1 LGLLVLYVLGFI
13 LIFYFMAIRPQQR
26 QRRAHESM
34 VKAVKKGDQVITAG
48 GIVGTV
54 RRTDESFVM
63 LEVAKG
69 VQLKLARRAIAE
81 ITSKQSTEMGT
92 EEPVAVVAE
101 SEEYAALPEA
111 EVLPEADAKDLPEEK

>member
-1 LGLLVLYVLGFI
+1 LNNLGLLVLYVLGFI

-26 QRRAHESM
+26 QRRAHQQM
-34 VKAVKKGDQVITAG
+34 VSAVKKGDQVITAG

-81 ITSKQSTEMGT
+81 ITSKQGTEMGR
-92 EEPVAVVAE
+92 EEPAVLAAE
-101 SEEYAALPEA
+101 DEDEYLAITEGDSEDLSEE
-111 EVLPEADAKDLPEEK
+111 K

>member
-1 LGLLVLYVLGFI
+1 LSNLGLLVLYVLGFI

-26 QRRAHESM
+26 QRRVHEQM
-34 VKAVKKGDQVITAG
+34 VSAVKKGDQVITAG

-81 ITSKQSTEMGT
+81 ITSKQSTEMGR
-92 EEPVAVVAE
+92 EEPVALD
-101 SEEYAALPEA
+101 SDDEYAALPEG
-111 EVLPEADAKDLPEEK
+111 DSKDLSEEK